1 MGRLRAIY
9 PNLMKLTY
17 DNRRTRSVQE
27 ISGAER
33 PEERTP
39 LELFRDLYELQNN
52 QPMSG
57 EQEDFLSQLMEKIWE
72 GQS

>member
-1 MGRLRAIY
+1 
-9 PNLMKLTY
+9 
-17 DNRRTRSVQE
+17 
-27 ISGAER
+27 
-33 PEERTP
+33 
-39 LELFRDLYELQNN
+39 LELSRDLYELQNN